1 MISKLS
7 KCSLRKNIRGLIE
20 RIGQPHPST
29 HPHLLNPNEIT
40 VGITRNEYLDRRKKL
55 VSMVPDNSTILMV
68 SAKHCYMAHDI
79 PYRYRPDTDFYYLTG
94 FQEPNSA
101 FLIEK
106 TNDNKYST
114 TLFVPPR
121 DKHSELWHGPRT
133 GASRAPECFAVDNAY
148 PIDELGR
155 VLKGTVSKVTA
166 SNFFYKSVQTED
178 SIINSLEPLS
188 KKPIYAI
195 NQHIEQMRL
204 IKSPA
209 EIEMMKK
216 AGKLSAEAFKT
227 VIKKTKSFKVEGD
240 LEAAMEYYSRI
251 NGGALRLAYPPVVAN
266 GVSNNTL
273 HYINNDDIL
282 RNGDMILMDAGAEY
296 HHFNADI
303 TRTWP
308 YNGRFSEPQKIV
320 YNALLDVQ
328 LKCIEKCNTSKYGEV
343 SIEEI
348 HAYCVELI
356 KEAILRIGLV
366 KSSSEARKKLTQF
379 FPHSIGH
386 WLGMDL
392 HDIPTVSTSTPL
404 KPGMILTIE
413 PGIYISHEDTTVP
426 EEFRGIG
433 IRIEDDILVTDSE
446 PFVLTKD
453 VPKEV
458 DELEELINS

>member
-1 MISKLS
+1 MI
-7 KCSLRKNIRGLIE
+7 
-20 RIGQPHPST
+20 Q
-29 HPHLLNPNEIT
+29 T
-40 VGITRNEYLDRRKKL
+40 V
-55 VSMVPDNSTILMV
+55 V
-68 SAKHCYMAHDI
+68 
-79 PYRYRPDTDFYYLTG
+79 
-94 FQEPNSA
+94 
-101 FLIEK
+101 
-106 TNDNKYST
+106 
-114 TLFVPPR
+114 
-121 DKHSELWHGPRT
+121 
-133 GASRAPECFAVDNAY
+133 
-148 PIDELGR
+148 
-155 VLKGTVSKVTA
+155 
-166 SNFFYKSVQTED
+166 
-178 SIINSLEPLS
+178 INSLFNRFLQFNNRVE
-188 KKPIYAI
+188 KPIYAI